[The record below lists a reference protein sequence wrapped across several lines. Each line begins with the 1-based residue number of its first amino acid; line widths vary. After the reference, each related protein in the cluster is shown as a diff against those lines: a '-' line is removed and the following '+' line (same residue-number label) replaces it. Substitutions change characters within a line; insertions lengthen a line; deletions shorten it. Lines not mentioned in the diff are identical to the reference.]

1 MMLAVSAAAGPVSI
15 PFPKGQEAERLLFVK
30 RKTYTSDHYY
40 TEYVNSKWTP
50 GGNLCVLDLET
61 GKSVDLVP
69 ELENGVF
76 GRFDLDFDARKIVFA
91 FKAKRNEGYRIYEID
106 VDPETGGRTG
116 SKLRRLTLSAAN
128 EDDLYKKYRR
138 GTDDM
143 HPAYLP
149 DGHIVFVS
157 TRIQYGILCNGQD
170 KFTTTVLYRMDGKGK
185 NMRPLTN
192 SSVSEAS
199 PTLLEDGRILYTRWE
214 YVDKGGSVAKCLWA
228 MNQDG
233 SRSVE
238 IYGANINYPPTF
250 IFGRPIPRRPS
261 EYVVL
266 GAPHMP
272 ATVGT
277 VIRLDMTK
285 NIRTRGPMTYMT
297 PDVDIKGERGF
308 KYIPKSKHAAPR
320 KKGPRKRGSGGK
332 GSTVPLF
339 RDPFPLSRS
348 HFLVSHKPIGESCNH
363 PSAFGLYVLEEG
375 GQVSLICKDET
386 YSCWQPMPLRPRRKP
401 PVTALTIDQKLADKK
416 LAACVVTD
424 VYHGMENVER
434 GTIKYIRVL
443 EQVPR
448 PWAARRRWKGD
459 TYGQQHAVISDRT
472 HLGLKV
478 QHGVV
483 PVEKDGSAHF
493 VVPAMANI
501 FFQALDENH
510 MSVQT
515 ERTYVNYM
523 PGETRS
529 CVGCHETPNDTPAN
543 TAQQTP
549 IALTRAAS
557 VPGPQPGEKSGR
569 RPLDFPLD
577 VQPVLDAKCI
587 KCHGADKPKAD
598 LDLTGAM
605 TTLFSRS
612 YQNLLARQGLIARIG
627 ELQPKGGNVHYLPAR
642 SLGSH
647 NSILIAMHAPGKVKL
662 ADKKAAA
669 RAAKLAEVH
678 KKVKLSPEQLLKIS
692 NWVDTNA
699 QYYGMY
705 WGRKNLEHKDHPNFR
720 PVPTFKR
727 ATSYTSLIAEDE
739 R

>member
-1 MMLAVSAAAGPVSI
+1 MRRLTIVFYLAGMLLMPCVAMAGPASI
-15 PFPKGQEAERLLFVK
+15 PFPEGQEAKHLLFVK
-30 RKTYTSDHYY
+30 RIPYTSDHYY

-50 GGNLCVLDLET
+50 GGNLCVLDLDT

-76 GRFDLDFDARKIVFA
+76 GRFDLNFDARKVVFA
-91 FKAKRNEGYRIYEID
+91 WKSKPTEGYRIYEID
-106 VDPETGGRTG
+106 VDPKAGRRAGTELRQLTFPTAEEQQREGVYAHG
-116 SKLRRLTLSAAN
+116 SHHW
-128 EDDLYKKYRR
+128 
-138 GTDDM
+138 TDDM

-149 DGHIVFVS
+149 DGHIVFIS
-157 TRIQYGILCNGQD
+157 TRIHYGILCNGQD
-170 KFTTTVLYRMDGKGK
+170 KFTTTVLYRMDGKGE

-192 SSVSEAS
+192 SSVSEAA

-214 YVDKGGSVAKCLWA
+214 YVNKGGSAVKCLWA

-233 SRSVE
+233 SGSAEV
-238 IYGANINYPPTF
+238 YGNDIAYPTTL
-250 IFGRPIPRRPS
+250 IFGRPIPGRPS

-277 VIRLDMTK
+277 VIRLDMTRD
-285 NIRTRGPMTYMT
+285 IRTREPMTLLT
-297 PDVDIKGERGF
+297 PDIDIRGERGF
-308 KYIPKSKHAAPR
+308 KFIPEFAHLAQE
-320 KKGPRKRGSGGK
+320 KGRSVKQPSSGRGGN
-332 GSTVPLF
+332 VRLF
-339 RDPFPLSRS
+339 RDPFPLSREL
-348 HFLVSHKPIGESCNH
+348 FLVSHKPVGESYAE
-363 PSAFGLYVLEEG
+363 PSAYGLYLLSEAGET
-375 GQVSLICKDET
+375 SLVYKDET
-386 YSCWQPMPLRPRRKP
+386 YSCWQPIPLRPRKKP
-401 PVTALTIDQKLADKK
+401 PVTTVATDPELAKKK
-416 LAACVVTD
+416 LATCVVTD
-424 VYHGMENVER
+424 IYHGMENVER

-448 PWAARRRWKGD
+448 PWAARRLWKGD
-459 TYGQQHAVISDRT
+459 THGQQHAVIAYKA

-478 QHGVV
+478 QHGIV
-483 PVEKDGSAHF
+483 PVEEDGSAHF

-510 MSVQT
+510 MAVQT

-529 CVGCHETPNDTPAN
+529 CIGCHETPNDTP
-543 TAQQTP
+543 TKMPLQTP
-549 IALTRAAS
+549 VALTRQAS
-557 VPGPQPGEKSGR
+557 VPGPQPGEKTGQ
-569 RPLDFPLD
+569 RPLDFSLD

-587 KCHGADKPKAD
+587 KCHGAEKPKAD
-598 LDLTGAM
+598 LDLTG
-605 TTLFSRS
+605 TITPLFSRS
-612 YQNLLARQGLIARIG
+612 YENLVDRGYLIA
-627 ELQPKGGNVHYLPAR
+627 
-642 SLGSH
+642 
-647 NSILIAMHAPGKVKL
+647 KVG
-662 ADKKAAA
+662 AAE
-669 RAAKLAEVH
+669 LAEVH
-678 KKVKLSPEQLLKIS
+678 KEVKLSPEQLLKIS

-727 ATSYTSLIAEDE
+727 ATSYTSLIPEEE